1 MARAEERRVAPRSSR
16 GFSVKGGEGDGLMN
30 YIDNISSS
38 GVLCHTTRPIPEMTK
53 FEVVLELPEPVNQQ
67 VTAEGLVVRCDV
79 EEPEHDQFR
88 VAILFT
94 KIEEEDLKAIHAYVE
109 YDLLEG
115 Q

>member
-1 MARAEERRVAPRSSR
+1 MARSEERRVAPRSSR
-16 GFSVKGGEGDGLMN
+16 GFSVKSGEGDTLIK

-53 FEVVLELPEPVNQQ
+53 FEVVLELPEPVNQR
-67 VTAEGLVVRCDV
+67 VTTEGLVVRCDA
-79 EEPEHDQFR
+79 EEPAHDQFR

-94 KIEEEDLKAIHAYVE
+94 KIADDDIKAIHAYVE

-115 Q
+115 E